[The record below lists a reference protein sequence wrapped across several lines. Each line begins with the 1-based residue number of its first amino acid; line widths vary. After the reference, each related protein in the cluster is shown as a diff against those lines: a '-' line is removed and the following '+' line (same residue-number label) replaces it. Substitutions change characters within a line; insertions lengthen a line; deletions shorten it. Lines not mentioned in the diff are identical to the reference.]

1 MSERW
6 YTRPVVSVSDTSRA
20 LDFYLGQLGFAQD
33 WDYGEDGRRLIAQV
47 SRAGCELILSSQ
59 WPERVGRSVTFVSL
73 DEPVLLALRQEL
85 EGKGVAV
92 RDGEWGYRLMVVEDP
107 DGNALWFPYPAE
119 TAA

>member
-1 MSERW
+1 
-6 YTRPVVSVSDTSRA
+6 
-20 LDFYLGQLGFAQD
+20 
-33 WDYGEDGRRLIAQV
+33 
-47 SRAGCELILSSQ
+47 
-59 WPERVGRSVTFVSL
+59 VTFVSL